1 MSQQH
6 FTYKIPKLSL
16 KGLVLNTGTSFNPFC
31 LSCSFL
37 FLLGF
42 TFVGEFLIK
51 YIGPYRSPSSS
62 LKKQS

>member
-6 FTYKIPKLSL
+6 FTYKMSKLSL
-16 KGLVLNTGTSFNPFC
+16 KVLVLNTDKPFHLVC

-42 TFVGEFLIK
+42 TFGGKFVIK
-51 YIGPYRSPSSS
+51 YIGPYSPSSS
-62 LKKQS
+62 LTK